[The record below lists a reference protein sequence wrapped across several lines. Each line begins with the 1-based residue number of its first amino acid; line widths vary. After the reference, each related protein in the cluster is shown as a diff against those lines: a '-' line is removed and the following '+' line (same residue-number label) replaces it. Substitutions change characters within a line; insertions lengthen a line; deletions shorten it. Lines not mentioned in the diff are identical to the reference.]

1 MPSHLSAVLGY
12 GETRGL
18 LLIVVVMAIMIPI
31 VLLMGYF
38 SDRVGS
44 KRVVQGGLAGLV
56 LLSIPSF
63 LLIGSGKAWWV
74 LLGLVL
80 LGVFSASFQGT
91 MPSLLPSLFYTEVR
105 YGALAIT
112 YNISASV
119 FGGTTPLVVS
129 WLINWTGDRLIPAYY
144 LVAVSVIGLMVVT
157 KFVKDPSG
165 KSLRGSPPAVEK
177 KREIKEVLQNPEE
190 ALWWQEEKEQR
201 ERERK

>member
-63 LLIGSGKAWWV
+63 LLIGSGKA
-74 LLGLVL
+74 
-80 LGVFSASFQGT
+80 
-91 MPSLLPSLFYTEVR
+91 
-105 YGALAIT
+105 
-112 YNISASV
+112 
-119 FGGTTPLVVS
+119 
-129 WLINWTGDRLIPAYY
+129 
-144 LVAVSVIGLMVVT
+144 
-157 KFVKDPSG
+157 
-165 KSLRGSPPAVEK
+165 
-177 KREIKEVLQNPEE
+177 
-190 ALWWQEEKEQR
+190 
-201 ERERK
+201 

>member
-1 MPSHLSAVLGY
+1 
-12 GETRGL
+12 
-18 LLIVVVMAIMIPI
+18 
-31 VLLMGYF
+31 
-38 SDRVGS
+38 
-44 KRVVQGGLAGLV
+44 
-56 LLSIPSF
+56 
-63 LLIGSGKAWWV
+63 V

-165 KSLRGSPPAVEK
+165 KSLRGSPPAIEK